1 MCSQLTAVTTSN
13 NACMSHNCYYA
24 HNYSLTVLVA
34 TERTVKIWDAV
45 GGGLKRIFRNVI
57 EADITAAC
65 LDDRERKVR
74 YDQQTNYINYSI

>member
-1 MCSQLTAVTTSN
+1 
-13 NACMSHNCYYA
+13 
-24 HNYSLTVLVA
+24 VLVA

-65 LDDRERKVR
+65 LDDRERKVHITR
-74 YDQQTNYINYSI
+74 TINEQ